1 MGNPHW
7 GLIWFDSVFCYLG
20 CSLFVDTLLEL
31 SSLVLYFHTSLLHG
45 NSHSFVFLCRLPLA
59 TWLATMVPNQSTA
72 LLLANP
78 SLVKTFTSTKNGLK
92 PQCPHR
98 ETQGLPQSSSK
109 SSPFPLPPFLF
120 PFPQAP
126 WHLWYIPLQTLTS
139 FIPFFT
145 CWIFPFPL
153 QPLVFYSR
161 SNFRLPVSSGGSQ
174 GTRGPKSNPLQLR
187 RWNRLECFIP
197 SEGFWGHLEAA
208 WDLP

>member
-1 MGNPHW
+1 MGNPPW
-7 GLIWFDSVFCYLG
+7 GLIWFDSVLCYLG

-59 TWLATMVPNQSTA
+59 TWLATTVPNQSTA

-78 SLVKTFTSTKNGLK
+78 SLVKTFTFTKNGLK
-92 PQCPHR
+92 PQCAHR

-153 QPLVFYSR
+153 QPLGFYSR

-174 GTRGPKSNPLQLR
+174 GTRGPK
-187 RWNRLECFIP
+187 
-197 SEGFWGHLEAA
+197 EAI
-208 WDLP
+208 LCI